1 MTNFFT
7 YASITSSIRLPPSDK
22 ATFPRLKRLQVVSYY
37 KDPVLRKLRGQK
49 LYKERQQRLGFV
61 KPPEPACSFRSKKV
75 ACADAVSLGQSQTH
89 NLPPKTLADNY
100 EQFNNILS
108 AALQDVNIKRQLKT
122 PLTRTRD
129 VTAFEL
135 VDFLNNTTIPD
146 FKAIRTSHKDFEL
159 CMFPVDWLDIMDSPR
174 CVSKQLSR
182 YASINSPEHKASL
195 DAIGL
200 TRGNCPLWL
209 SVLLRQRCSAKIHSY
224 RLFRKSFR
232 VRYDLAIPL
241 DNPGSQ
247 ACKDGKAGSN
257 INNPHLAFITYT
269 LVLEYQKDPNQD
281 AYLKIGKLIT
291 GFVRKKNI
299 VKEIWIV

>member
-1 MTNFFT
+1 M
-7 YASITSSIRLPPSDK
+7 
-22 ATFPRLKRLQVVSYY
+22 
-37 KDPVLRKLRGQK
+37 
-49 LYKERQQRLGFV
+49 
-61 KPPEPACSFRSKKV
+61 
-75 ACADAVSLGQSQTH
+75 
-89 NLPPKTLADNY
+89 ADNY

-108 AALQDVNIKRQLKT
+108 AVLQDVNIKRQLKNKNT
-122 PLTRTRD
+122 PLTRD

-135 VDFLNNTTIPD
+135 VDFLDNTTNSD
-146 FKAIRTSHKDFEL
+146 FKAIRTNHKDFEL
-159 CMFPVDWLDIMDSPR
+159 CMFPVDCLDIMDSPR
-174 CVSKQLSR
+174 CVSKQFSR
-182 YASINSPEHKASL
+182 YASIHSPEHKASL

-224 RLFRKSFR
+224 RLLNNSFR

-247 ACKDGKAGSN
+247 AYKDGEAGSN

-269 LVLEYQKDPNQD
+269 FVLEYQKDPNQD

-291 GFVRKKNI
+291 GFVRRKKYSQRYMDCINFLI
-299 VKEIWIV
+299 PQAKPLSGCVSNVTQLQQVLKYEI

>member
-1 MTNFFT
+1 M
-7 YASITSSIRLPPSDK
+7 
-22 ATFPRLKRLQVVSYY
+22 
-37 KDPVLRKLRGQK
+37 
-49 LYKERQQRLGFV
+49 
-61 KPPEPACSFRSKKV
+61 
-75 ACADAVSLGQSQTH
+75 
-89 NLPPKTLADNY
+89 
-100 EQFNNILS
+100 
-108 AALQDVNIKRQLKT
+108 
-122 PLTRTRD
+122 
-129 VTAFEL
+129 
-135 VDFLNNTTIPD
+135 DFLNNTTIPD

-159 CMFPVDWLDIMDSPR
+159 CMFAVDWLDVMDSPR

-200 TRGNCPLWL
+200 RRGNCSLWL

-224 RLFRKSFR
+224 RLLNNSFR

-269 LVLEYQKDPNQD
+269 LVLEYQKDLNQD

-291 GFVRKKNI
+291 GFVRRKKYSQRDMDCINFLI
-299 VKEIWIV
+299 PQAKPLSGCVSNVTQLQQVLKYNPFIIGTYSTPKVLKLIEPISPAQKSVLKQLKTLPLNKKMLYVLETNDKYIFITEKLFGQIARTLTIENNKNVRADYF